1 MATGIAFIIVV
12 VIAGI
17 SALVRNASGSSSES
31 SDSVEFLTGSLSDR
45 VNAAR
50 LMEQCF
56 NEGMG
61 GPHKAELMGF
71 ESTTLNLLCP
81 NPIPI
86 AAAYETAPPTLI
98 RKLKLAGFTTIIFSD
113 QSGQSVKIVDLTI

>member
-1 MATGIAFIIVV
+1 MATGIAFLIVV
-12 VIAGI
+12 VIAAI
-17 SALVRNASGSSSES
+17 SALVSKANGSSSGSSEPDES
-31 SDSVEFLTGSLSDR
+31 YVGSMSDR

-50 LMEQCF
+50 SFEQCF
-56 NEGMG
+56 
-61 GPHKAELMGF
+61 PQSKAELMGS
-71 ESTTLNLLCP
+71 ESTTLNLLCS

-86 AAAYETAPPTLI
+86 AATWETAPVSLV